1 MLSAL
6 KQRIRNQSCFWKV
19 LSTIGVVAVSFQLIT
34 LSTLAHYMIVPLGQ
48 RAAEDLSSVIV
59 HAAETWYELDAK
71 SRESFTRVMLEKH
84 KLLVTDNNDPLPD
97 STTWLPYLYF
107 LKSSLSK
114 EIGFEISLKQS
125 LNDDN
130 EQWFWVDV
138 PVEGKDVRVGF
149 SRPRI
154 GVNPPVAFFLLL
166 SVGALL
172 TFITAAFLTR
182 RITVPIEK
190 LYKAAQEVG
199 KGLWPAPIQEDG
211 PRELAV
217 LTREFNRMSIQ
228 VKDLLS
234 NRTTLLAGIAHDLR
248 TPLTQITLA
257 LEMLPDDGGNP
268 VLMRSIR
275 EDLKK
280 INSLIGESLSLGML
294 LQENSS
300 RDSDLKNEI
309 EEVIASVNDRGYEI
323 RLKCKSNLVLN
334 INALAF
340 HRILNNLLINAL
352 RYGGGDPV
360 DIECQQKEDRILIR
374 VMDRGPGIPEH
385 QREAVFRPFYRME
398 KSRGSKTGG
407 SGLGLAIVRNLAD
420 ENNWSVKLRSRE
432 GGGLIAELE
441 IKAS

>member
-1 MLSAL
+1 MLSGI
-6 KQRIRNQSCFWKV
+6 KRRIRNQSCFWKV
-19 LSTIGVVAVSFQLIT
+19 LSTIGIVAVSFQLIT
-34 LSTLAHYMIVPLGQ
+34 LSTLAHYMVVPLGQ

-59 HAAETWYELDAK
+59 HAAETWSEMDAE
-71 SRESFTRVMLEKH
+71 SRESYTRLMLDKH
-84 KLLVTDNNDPLPD
+84 KLLVTKKNDPLPD
-97 STTWLPYLYF
+97 TTTWLPYLYF

-114 EIGFEISLKQS
+114 ELGFDVTLKQS
-125 LNDDN
+125 LNDEN

-138 PVEGKDVRVGF
+138 PVDGKEVRVGF

-166 SVGALL
+166 IIGGFM
-172 TFITAAFLTR
+172 TFVTAAFLTR

-199 KGLWPAPIQEDG
+199 KGVWPDPIQEDG

-257 LEMLPDDGGNP
+257 LEMLPDDG
-268 VLMRSIR
+268 
-275 EDLKK
+275 
-280 INSLIGESLSLGML
+280 ESLSIGML
-294 LQENSS
+294 LEENSC
-300 RDSDLKNEI
+300 RKVDLKNEI
-309 EEVIASVNDRGYEI
+309 EEIIESVDDKGHEI
-323 RLKCKSNLVLN
+323 RLKCQSSLVLN
-334 INALAF
+334 INALAL

-352 RYGGGDPV
+352 RYGEDEPV
-360 DIECQQKEDRILIR
+360 DIECEQQEGRIMIR
-374 VMDRGPGIPEH
+374 VMDRGPGIPED
-385 QREAVFRPFYRME
+385 QREAVFRPFYRIE
-398 KSRGSKTGG
+398 KSRSSKTGG
-407 SGLGLAIVRNLAD
+407 SGLGLAIVRHLSD
-420 ENNWSVKLRSRE
+420 ENNWSVNLRTRD

-441 IKAS
+441 IQSVGPCERTMS